1 MLFKVSREEID
12 VIQSFFFFVF
22 LYFFFLKLGANL
34 RTFEKMKEEVSGIDP
49 RRELWDKLERSYDM
63 WASAIALREEMT
75 QDIYR
80 ARRYERVLEWKEN
93 PISLGHTNTGPVICF
108 VNNSISR
115 LQPESFGGSS
125 RWTDRFQPD
134 PWVDQLLL
142 SCKVR
147 SLPFKVALS
156 ATLREALQLLPG
168 GARPL

>member
-1 MLFKVSREEID
+1 
-12 VIQSFFFFVF
+12 
-22 LYFFFLKLGANL
+22 
-34 RTFEKMKEEVSGIDP
+34 MKEEVSGIDP

-142 SCKVR
+142 SWKV
-147 SLPFKVALS
+147 PLS

-168 GARPL
+168 GGRPL